1 MSTTVRLPGLRDFV
15 RERAPAERCELCSAE
30 LSPHPHHEHLLEP
43 SVRQIHCS
51 CTPCAIL
58 FPADADKRYRRVPR
72 RLWYLESFAMTE
84 LQWESLAIPVNMA
97 FLQTTSPD
105 GAPRAFYP
113 GPAGATE
120 SMLSLDGWAEMVADN
135 PLLTTM
141 LPDVEA
147 LLVNRV
153 SGARDSYIAPI
164 DACYEL
170 VGLIRISWR
179 GLGGGQ
185 DAWDRIAAF
194 FAGLRAAATDKSR
207 ADA

>member
-1 MSTTVRLPGLRDFV
+1 M
-15 RERAPAERCELCSAE
+15 
-30 LSPHPHHEHLLEP
+30 
-43 SVRQIHCS
+43 
-51 CTPCAIL
+51 
-58 FPADADKRYRRVPR
+58 
-72 RLWYLESFAMTE
+72 
-84 LQWESLAIPVNMA
+84 QWESLAIPVSMA

-120 SMLSLDGWAEMVADN
+120 SMLGLDGWADLVADN
-135 PLLTTM
+135 PLLKVM
-141 LPDVEA
+141 QPDVEA

-153 SGARDSYIAPI
+153 GGARDHYIAPI
-164 DACYEL
+164 DTCYEL

-194 FAGLRAAATDKSR
+194 FAGLRAAATDKGR